1 MQMKK
6 VVIEIDE
13 KYGNVLTA
21 TAVGT
26 SAFTTWVTNGAIDLS
41 KTNHVMINADG
52 EWMVW
57 MEEDDGK

>member
-1 MQMKK
+1 MK

-26 SAFTTWVTNGAIDLS
+26 SGFTTWVCNGAIDLS
-41 KTNHVMINADG
+41 KTNHVRIGADG
-52 EWMVW
+52 KWVEW

>member
-1 MQMKK
+1 MKK

-41 KTNHVMINADG
+41 KTNRVKIGADG
-52 EWMVW
+52 KWLEWM
-57 MEEDDGK
+57 EDDDGK